1 MEYLQTLW
9 TISVSVYG
17 PLPQPAWFRHDSLT
31 SSVTLEE
38 YSEAYALL
46 YSNRSEA
53 RMKLQDFRGAA
64 DDGDEALKFLKAL
77 AALSGLNEETQA
89 LRRTR
94 WCHGA
99 RVMLVVFALSC
110 VYQEST
116 EGFWYW
122 CHFGKLSGIAI
133 YRILS
138 EARSFAR
145 RRSCVWLGLCK
156 RCSACPKPCACC
168 TTSEETI
175 PNVKRCNAWPS
186 PRAWHCVSRFGNL
199 IPFLVL
205 ASLSESTIEM
215 FGAGDPARKRTVAM
229 FCMPCLLE
237 PNSKYHFL
245 KQDCVLHLLSRLL

>member
-1 MEYLQTLW
+1 MNYFSFSLW
-9 TISVSVYG
+9 STPSTSMVSSWF
-17 PLPQPAWFRHDSLT
+17 PDFFRHPGGIFWSLCLAVFE
-31 SSVTLEE
+31 SLGSAHEV
-38 YSEAYALL
+38 
-46 YSNRSEA
+46 A
-53 RMKLQDFRGAA
+53 RLPRGCGWRRRGAEISESLGCSIGFERRKPKHSGGL
-64 DDGDEALKFLKAL
+64 GDAMGLGWCWWFLPWAVYTKSPRRDSDIDVIL
-77 AALSGLNEETQA
+77 GSSQVLLFTESCRKPVLSPG
-89 LRRTR
+89 
-94 WCHGA
+94 
-99 RVMLVVFALSC
+99 
-110 VYQEST
+110 
-116 EGFWYW
+116 
-122 CHFGKLSGIAI
+122 
-133 YRILS
+133 
-138 EARSFAR
+138 